1 MKNFYE
7 VVGIEKMR
15 NNVTREEIELSTK
28 IFLNITD
35 YEYKVFLDKRDSEN
49 SKSRSLVTTY
59 MMPNEVDSNFFIF

>member
-1 MKNFYE
+1 
-7 VVGIEKMR
+7 MR

>member
-15 NNVTREEIELSTK
+15 NNITREEIELSTK

-49 SKSRSLVTTY
+49 SNSRSLVTTY